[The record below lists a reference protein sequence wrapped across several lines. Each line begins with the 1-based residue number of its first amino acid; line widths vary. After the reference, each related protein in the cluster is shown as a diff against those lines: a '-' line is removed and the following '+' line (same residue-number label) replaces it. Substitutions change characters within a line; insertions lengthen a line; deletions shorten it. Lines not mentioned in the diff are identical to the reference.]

1 MNMCL
6 YLKNRGVNMELKIK
20 LFEKIFA
27 FILSMFWKNKNFVYI
42 NSNKKNLNI
51 ESIKPLVKPS
61 DSKILNCQTN
71 KTATIRSSKR
81 HFAKSKIYLYQ
92 IQKNIRD
99 NCIFYYCGFPS
110 QMFSIYDG
118 YILGNTQYPKFLEL
132 GANEK
137 FYSVDFKLKI
147 KESETENIFDSEE
160 INLVIETS
168 YMIDENKLKK
178 YPTYYF
184 KEKAP
189 NKITGEYLNKVYN
202 FTKSFLD
209 KCNGYKINKVNLY
222 ITAKPSV
229 SYVVGTAIQT
239 YHPNINIYEFINN
252 EFAYHL
258 NLNKG
263 RIEK

>member
-1 MNMCL
+1 
-6 YLKNRGVNMELKIK
+6 MEQKIK
-20 LFEKIFA
+20 LLEKTYA
-27 FILSMFWKNKNFVYI
+27 FISSKFWKNKNFVYV

-51 ESIKPLVKPS
+51 ESIKSLVKPS
-61 DSKILNCQTN
+61 DSQFLNCQTN
-71 KTATIRSSKR
+71 KTNSFHSLKK

-99 NCIFYYCGFPS
+99 NSSFYYCGFPS
-110 QMFSIYDG
+110 QMLSIYDG
-118 YILGNTQYPKFLEL
+118 YILGNIQYPKFLEL
-132 GANEK
+132 GLNEK

-147 KESETENIFDSEE
+147 KESKTEIMVDSEE
-160 INLVIETS
+160 INLVIESS
-168 YMIDENKLKK
+168 YIIDKNKLKK

-189 NKITGEYLNKVYN
+189 DKITSDYLNKIYN

-209 KCNGYKINKVNLY
+209 TCNQYQIKRVNLY
-222 ITAKPSV
+222 ITSKPSI

-252 EFAYHL
+252 EFTYYL

-263 RIEK
+263 RIEKTK

>member
-1 MNMCL
+1 MCL
-6 YLKNRGVNMELKIK
+6 YLRNRGVNMELKMK

-27 FILSMFWKNKNFVYI
+27 FILSKFWKNKNFVYI

-51 ESIKPLVKPS
+51 ESIKSLVKPS

-71 KTATIRSSKR
+71 KTASIHSLKS
-81 HFAKSKIYLYQ
+81 HFVKNKIYLYQ

-99 NCIFYYCGFPS
+99 NYTFYYCGFPS

-118 YILGNTQYPKFLEL
+118 YVLGNTQYPKFLEL
-132 GANEK
+132 GSNEK

-147 KESETENIFDSEE
+147 KESETENVSDSEE

-168 YMIDENKLKK
+168 YIIDKNKLKRF
-178 YPTYYF
+178 PTYYF

-209 KCNGYKINKVNLY
+209 KCNGYKIKKVNLY
-222 ITAKPSV
+222 ITSKPSV

-239 YHPNINIYEFINN
+239 YHPNVNVYEFMNN
-252 EFAYHL
+252 DFAYYL